1 MPILVSCWHCK
12 RAVLMVP
19 RMTEREL
26 VRLWDHLGGCDP
38 DDPSI
43 GLSVEMEGGMNDD
56 DLDGGRR
63 GPLWRLV
70 GAAISV
76 MLVSEYIILGTTTL
90 ALRALRGV
98 AAEAW
103 RRLLPPR
110 DRPRDAATPGA
121 EAA

>member
-1 MPILVSCWHCK
+1 MH
-12 RAVLMVP
+12 
-19 RMTEREL
+19 
-26 VRLWDHLGGCDP
+26 
-38 DDPSI
+38 
-43 GLSVEMEGGMNDD
+43 DD
-56 DLDGGRR
+56 DVDGGGR

-76 MLVSEYIILGTTTL
+76 ILVSEYIILGATTL
-90 ALRALRGV
+90 ALRAPLGA

-110 DRPRDAATPGA
+110 ARPRDAATPGA

>member
-1 MPILVSCWHCK
+1 MH
-12 RAVLMVP
+12 
-19 RMTEREL
+19 
-26 VRLWDHLGGCDP
+26 
-38 DDPSI
+38 
-43 GLSVEMEGGMNDD
+43 DD
-56 DLDGGRR
+56 DLDGGER

-76 MLVSEYIILGTTTL
+76 ILVSEYIILGTATL
-90 ALRALRGV
+90 ALRALLGV

-110 DRPRDAATPGA
+110 VRPRDAATPGA

>member
-1 MPILVSCWHCK
+1 MH
-12 RAVLMVP
+12 
-19 RMTEREL
+19 
-26 VRLWDHLGGCDP
+26 
-38 DDPSI
+38 
-43 GLSVEMEGGMNDD
+43 DD
-56 DLDGGRR
+56 DLDGGGQ

>member
-1 MPILVSCWHCK
+1 
-12 RAVLMVP
+12 
-19 RMTEREL
+19 
-26 VRLWDHLGGCDP
+26 
-38 DDPSI
+38 
-43 GLSVEMEGGMNDD
+43 MEGGMNDD

>member
-1 MPILVSCWHCK
+1 MH
-12 RAVLMVP
+12 
-19 RMTEREL
+19 
-26 VRLWDHLGGCDP
+26 
-38 DDPSI
+38 
-43 GLSVEMEGGMNDD
+43 DD
-56 DLDGGRR
+56 DLDGGER

-76 MLVSEYIILGTTTL
+76 ILVSEYIILGTATL
-90 ALRALRGV
+90 ALRALLGV

-110 DRPRDAATPGA
+110 DRPRGAATPGA

>member
-1 MPILVSCWHCK
+1 
-12 RAVLMVP
+12 
-19 RMTEREL
+19 
-26 VRLWDHLGGCDP
+26 
-38 DDPSI
+38 
-43 GLSVEMEGGMNDD
+43 
-56 DLDGGRR
+56 
-63 GPLWRLV
+63 
-70 GAAISV
+70 V
-76 MLVSEYIILGTTTL
+76 MLVSEYVILGTTTL

>member
-1 MPILVSCWHCK
+1 
-12 RAVLMVP
+12 
-19 RMTEREL
+19 
-26 VRLWDHLGGCDP
+26 
-38 DDPSI
+38 
-43 GLSVEMEGGMNDD
+43 MNDD
-56 DLDGGRR
+56 DLDGGGR

-110 DRPRDAATPGA
+110 DRLRDAATRGA

>member
-1 MPILVSCWHCK
+1 
-12 RAVLMVP
+12 
-19 RMTEREL
+19 
-26 VRLWDHLGGCDP
+26 
-38 DDPSI
+38 
-43 GLSVEMEGGMNDD
+43 MNDD

-110 DRPRDAATPGA
+110 DAATPGA